1 MTEAINLQASA
12 STPAVSFD
20 PQTGV
25 LDIRGESF
33 PENAVAF
40 YAPILETIQHYTN
53 AGAKTLTLQI
63 ALTYLN
69 TSSIK
74 SLMDLI
80 DIAEDA
86 RQSGCDARVEWYYD
100 EDDDRSLELAEEF
113 QEDISLPFR
122 IMAFRSEE

>member
-1 MTEAINLQASA
+1 MTEPIALEAST

-20 PQTGV
+20 PDTG
-25 LDIRGESF
+25 LLLIEGESF

-40 YAPILETIQHYTN
+40 YNPILETIQAYTN
-53 AGAKTLTLQI
+53 AGASNLTLRI
-63 ALTYLN
+63 ALNYLN

-74 SLMDLI
+74 ALMDLI
-80 DIAEDA
+80 DIAEEA

-113 QEDISLPFR
+113 REDISLPFTVV
-122 IMAFRSEE
+122 AYASET